1 MSNGISPYGFNLGNV
16 LMQAEQIKAARQ
28 ANTLAQQQMQ
38 QRAQFQPLLQ
48 NYLATQSPEA
58 AQALIAQDPQAAAQI
73 FGAQT
78 AQTGVAAAQMQL
90 SQDEATQTAIAARS
104 VINSKSPK
112 RLLSTAFPGF
122 VEGLR
127 DQQGIDIEDLDDD
140 QVRQLAQGV
149 YEQSA
154 MMAGPEFMRAQGQA
168 PTAEIQT
175 FEAMTAG
182 LSPEQREQARLIEL
196 GLEPRTL

>member
-90 SQDEATQTAIAARS
+90 Q
-104 VINSKSPK
+104 P
-112 RLLSTAFPGF
+112 
-122 VEGLR
+122 
-127 DQQGIDIEDLDDD
+127 
-140 QVRQLAQGV
+140 
-149 YEQSA
+149 
-154 MMAGPEFMRAQGQA
+154 
-168 PTAEIQT
+168 
-175 FEAMTAG
+175 
-182 LSPEQREQARLIEL
+182 ARLSIPSL
-196 GLEPRTL
+196 PNACFLQRSPALLRA